1 MSTREPLPGF
11 DDRAPRGRYCDLILT
26 GGVTS
31 SIAYPPAIFALAMA
45 YRFNSIGGA
54 SSGAG
59 AAALAAAAEY
69 RRRHGSSD
77 GFRIMLER
85 AASVAEDV
93 DGKTRLAWLFQPEK
107 ENKRLFDALLP
118 GFAKPSGKL
127 TALVRGV
134 LFAYAKSWAVVAIA
148 IVLALIWFGAL
159 IWAGQ
164 HLARPFAFL
173 IGASATLLC
182 LVIILGAVFV
192 LAARDVGRLVR
203 HDYGLCSGTRSG
215 AAPSPPFTDWLHS
228 LIQEIAGRKAGDRPL
243 TFADLAAAPGS
254 PRETLN
260 DPNPVGV
267 ASINLQMFTANVTH
281 GRPYVF
287 PQNEGEE
294 DDRELYFRLS
304 EMRWLFPPDVVR
316 AMEVDPVTGQ
326 PNEYRGPARPAPPRA
341 KAFPSS
347 GFHRLWSLLMGK
359 SPVVGSRDEPMYRLP
374 TKHLPILVA
383 ARMSISFPVLFS
395 AVPLWILDKRDR
407 QNHVFRRCLFCDG
420 GICSNFPIHLF
431 DSPIPSWPTFGIS
444 LHEIPT
450 SKERPPESPSSSP
463 TQEQE
468 DYYGDVWLPKNHL
481 ELGEDHWN
489 EFETEPEPIER
500 LYGFFSAL
508 ASTTINW
515 SDATLARLPG
525 VRERVVQVGLR
536 SGIGGLN
543 ILMEEQDI
551 RGLADLGRV
560 AALKLIRRYA
570 FPVARRSGELS
581 DGWNEHRWVRL
592 NVMRDSLA
600 RSLAGLTWAASQ
612 PGSGK
617 PLRDLIRQAIDEPIL
632 KKDKDEAVPA
642 TDNDSQLL
650 AAQAAALEGV
660 LDALM
665 QAERALNRP
674 TVGQPYKPLPRPV
687 MRVRPPL

>member
-1 MSTREPLPGF
+1 
-11 DDRAPRGRYCDLILT
+11 
-26 GGVTS
+26 
-31 SIAYPPAIFALAMA
+31 
-45 YRFNSIGGA
+45 
-54 SSGAG
+54 
-59 AAALAAAAEY
+59 
-69 RRRHGSSD
+69 
-77 GFRIMLER
+77 
-85 AASVAEDV
+85 
-93 DGKTRLAWLFQPEK
+93 
-107 ENKRLFDALLP
+107 
-118 GFAKPSGKL
+118 
-127 TALVRGV
+127 
-134 LFAYAKSWAVVAIA
+134 
-148 IVLALIWFGAL
+148 
-159 IWAGQ
+159 
-164 HLARPFAFL
+164 
-173 IGASATLLC
+173 
-182 LVIILGAVFV
+182 
-192 LAARDVGRLVR
+192 
-203 HDYGLCSGTRSG
+203 
-215 AAPSPPFTDWLHS
+215 
-228 LIQEIAGRKAGDRPL
+228 
-243 TFADLAAAPGS
+243 
-254 PRETLN
+254 
-260 DPNPVGV
+260 
-267 ASINLQMFTANVTH
+267 
-281 GRPYVF
+281 
-287 PQNEGEE
+287 
-294 DDRELYFRLS
+294 
-304 EMRWLFPPDVVR
+304 
-316 AMEVDPVTGQ
+316 
-326 PNEYRGPARPAPPRA
+326 
-341 KAFPSS
+341 
-347 GFHRLWSLLMGK
+347 
-359 SPVVGSRDEPMYRLP
+359 MYRLP

-383 ARMSISFPVLFS
+383 TRMSISFPVLFS
-395 AVPLWILDKRDR
+395 AVPLWILDKRDK

-431 DSPIPSWPTFGIS
+431 DSAIPPWPTFGIS

-450 SKERPPESPSSSP
+450 SKERPPKLPSSSP

-508 ASTTINW
+508 SSTAINW

-543 ILMEEQDI
+543 ILMKEQDI
-551 RGLADLGRV
+551 RGLADLGRE
-560 AALKLIRRYA
+560 AALKLIRRFA
-570 FPVARRSGELS
+570 FPVARSSGELS

-617 PLRDLIRQAIDEPIL
+617 PLRDVIRQAIDEPIL
-632 KKDKDEAVPA
+632 KSDRDEAAPA